1 MLCSVGST
9 ARFVWN
15 PAEGVVYFAKEK
27 DRMNL
32 FAAIHGQW
40 VLGSAE
46 TRQIMDHENYFTL
59 VSAPLGGK
67 SQIAE
72 HLPFMGEKGMDC
84 LMELKAEFFDRF
96 GI

>member
-1 MLCSVGST
+1 MGST

-15 PAEGVVYFAKEK
+15 PVEGVEYFAKEK

-32 FAAIHGQW
+32 FVAIHGQW
-40 VLGSAE
+40 VLGSVE
-46 TRQIMDHENYFTL
+46 TRQIMDPENYFTL

-67 SQIAE
+67 PQIAE
-72 HLPFMGEKGMDC
+72 HLPFMGEKGMDY